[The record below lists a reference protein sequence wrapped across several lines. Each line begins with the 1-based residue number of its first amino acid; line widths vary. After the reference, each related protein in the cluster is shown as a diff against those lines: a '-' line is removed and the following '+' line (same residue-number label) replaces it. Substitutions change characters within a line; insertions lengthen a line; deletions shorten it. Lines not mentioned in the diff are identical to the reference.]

1 MGSNGIWLDKLA
13 VNCWYVYT
21 QWGWETLTFLSPH
34 CMICRF
40 FPFTWSLCGSDMK
53 AASPVPRFGSSPRG
67 PPDVAFCW
75 ISPRAIPPI
84 KIGKIPHPDVWPLA
98 PPVST
103 QSLCFSGIL
112 QHKSWHSAV
121 LQSRG
126 LEDSGT
132 EILGKDLL
140 AASRCRGAWP
150 GPIGMPVGRIGS
162 TSQPLCKCQR

>member
-1 MGSNGIWLDKLA
+1 MGSNGIWLDNLA

-53 AASPVPRFGSSPRG
+53 AASPVPRFGSSARG

-121 LQSRG
+121 LQSSG
-126 LEDSGT
+126 LEDSGAAPHSPCANAKGSCNR
-132 EILGKDLL
+132 ESFRVVVFWSWWNGYLG
-140 AASRCRGAWP
+140 
-150 GPIGMPVGRIGS
+150 
-162 TSQPLCKCQR
+162 